1 MLESSLIVKHFL
13 PSPKSNGYLAE
24 EEGPPLHPNWSY
36 DAILSDRLVNI
47 VTDIQVYSSDV
58 EDTDIDCS
66 LSESFYTDSE
76 GEDRG

>member
-24 EEGPPLHPNWSY
+24 EEGPLHPNWSY
-36 DAILSDRLVNI
+36 DAILSDKLVNI

-58 EDTDIDCS
+58 EDTAIDCS
-66 LSESFYTDSE
+66 FSESFHTDSE